1 MCISNKMVLQKAM
14 HYVTISH
21 TYTLSYAHTYAHN
34 RICKKQNAVKERK
47 ETK

>member
-1 MCISNKMVLQKAM
+1 MCISNKMALQKAM
-14 HYVTISH
+14 HYVTINH
-21 TYTLSYAHTYAHN
+21 TYTLSYAHN